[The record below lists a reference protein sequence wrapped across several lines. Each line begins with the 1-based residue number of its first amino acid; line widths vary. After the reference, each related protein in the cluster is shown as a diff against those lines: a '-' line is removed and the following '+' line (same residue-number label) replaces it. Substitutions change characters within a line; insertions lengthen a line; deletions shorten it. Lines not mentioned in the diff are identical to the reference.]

1 MQRPGTACC
10 SGFFFPPTQ
19 KNFLTIFANCAIIT
33 VMATTHSFSTNI
45 TNGND
50 SDTRNVNSADDL
62 VVSITCKDNITI
74 TNRTNV
80 TAQLVDI
87 NQTESGSITA
97 TLKIR
102 FINNGSY
109 SCTVT
114 SSQSTSGGTNTLRS
128 YSVSGTTSGGTN
140 KEFGLE
146 FFDTSGNLRLGLN
159 TRIPRI
165 WAVKSGNAY
174 NQYYDSGNS
183 QYYNDVTVGGMWA
196 GGSTNWEVTEISDSC
211 NWYIDETYT
220 AANKVRL
227 RKNKNQTTGS
237 GTSALTENNA
247 YILLVLKY

>member
-1 MQRPGTACC
+1 
-10 SGFFFPPTQ
+10 
-19 KNFLTIFANCAIIT
+19 
-33 VMATTHSFSTNI
+33 MATTHSFTTNI

-62 VVSITCKDNITI
+62 VVNITCKDNITI

-97 TLKIR
+97 VLKVR
-102 FINNGSY
+102 FVNNGSY

-114 SSQSTSGGTNTLRS
+114 SSQSSSSGTNTLRS
-128 YSVSGTTSGGTN
+128 YTVSGTTSGGTN

-165 WAVKSGNAY
+165 WSVVSGTAY
-174 NQYYDSGNS
+174 NQYYDYGSS
-183 QYYNDVTVGGMWA
+183 QYYNDVSVGSVWS

-211 NWYIDETYT
+211 NWYVDESYT
-220 AANKVRL
+220 TTGKVRL

-237 GTSALTENNA
+237 GTSGLTENNA